1 MSVIIE
7 NLILSSISEIRNN
20 GEMDRKTSLH
30 INAAEEV
37 NTNLHIHGMVHI
49 DLNWYDAPLQD
60 INENGLLFHMIK
72 LIDGYL
78 RCGKQVLVNC
88 FAGVSRSATIVIA
101 YLMYKNK
108 WNVQDAI
115 TFVRSKRPII
125 NPNYGFVA
133 QLYQLQDK
141 LHTLDENFNQY
152 TCNFQNKSHAEL
164 VKEVVELSETPLI
177 KNVIQRELQ
186 GFNMPTT
193 ASFPPTNTSHFS
205 HSNPYVCINTQT
217 TNPNYLPNIST
228 YYD

>member
-20 GEMDRKTSLH
+20 GEMVRKTSLH

-60 INENGLLFHMIK
+60 INENGLLFHMVK

-88 FAGVSRSATIVIA
+88 FAGVSRSATVVIA

-108 WNVQDAI
+108 WNVKEAI
-115 TFVRSKRPII
+115 DFVRTKRYFI
-125 NPNYGFVA
+125 NPNYGFVC
-133 QLYQLQDK
+133 QLHNLQQD
-141 LHTLDENFNQY
+141 LHTLDENYLQLYN
-152 TCNFQNKSHAEL
+152 CKNKNNIELAEEISSTL
-164 VKEVVELSETPLI
+164 TIPLI
-177 KNVIQRELQ
+177 KGIVEREYN
-186 GFNMPTT
+186 GFDMPEEKRDM
-193 ASFPPTNTSHFS
+193 F
-205 HSNPYVCINTQT
+205 IN
-217 TNPNYLPNIST
+217 L
-228 YYD
+228 